1 MPAELQTSR
10 HQATLVL
17 TLNGT
22 NPLSLLQADMHAA
35 VIETLS
41 TAESDRSVA
50 AVVLS
55 GLEGFSPAQSR
66 TSSAIPLPEPLI
78 EHLSD
83 WVDAIQ
89 SFPKPVL
96 AAVDGQINGPGL
108 SLMLACDLI
117 VASRSSTMSVSP
129 MPGGGASWFLAH
141 ALPRQLAMEM
151 LTSADSVPA
160 ARLHALGLLNRLSDE
175 GAALELALKWAEQLA
190 SDASRAEGI
199 KTLLKEARHNSLT
212 QQLAAEAKYRLE
224 S

>member
-10 HQATLVL
+10 HHATLVL

-50 AVVLS
+50 AVVLN
-55 GLEGFSPAQSR
+55 GLEGFSPAQGR
-66 TSSAIPLPEPLI
+66 TSSAAPLPEPLI
-78 EHLSD
+78 EHLND

-96 AAVDGQINGPGL
+96 AAVDGQIDGPGL

-117 VASRSSTMSVSP
+117 VASRSSMMGASP
-129 MPGGGASWFLAH
+129 APGGGASWFLAH
-141 ALPRQLAMEM
+141 GLPRQLAMEM
-151 LTSADSVPA
+151 LTAADHVPA
-160 ARLHALGLLNRLSDE
+160 ARLHALGLINRLSDE
-175 GAALELALKWAEQLA
+175 GAALELALKWTEELA

-199 KTLLKEARHNSLT
+199 KTLLKESLHNSLT